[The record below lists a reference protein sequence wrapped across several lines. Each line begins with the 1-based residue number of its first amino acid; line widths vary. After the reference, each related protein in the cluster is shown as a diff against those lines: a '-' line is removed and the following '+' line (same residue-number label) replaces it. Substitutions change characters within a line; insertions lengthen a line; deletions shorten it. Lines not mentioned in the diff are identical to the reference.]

1 MFSVVKDAYEVAEF
15 DGLWGRDRLI
25 LLRSD
30 AGLVVPVAELRR
42 ILIYAPDEP
51 PEDPDRALADLYRVP
66 CRPVA
71 SEETILLLEML
82 GVIRRGAHRPDG
94 NPPRVVSLR
103 HAEQI
108 VCERWDED
116 PGVSARKRCVA
127 RHILAAIERRRLES
141 FERVEL
147 RVLRLGP
154 SSAARVFALRCKR
167 IEVPDVEWYAPIAS
181 LAQAAYGS
189 SRDVPSLRA
198 EIRRKHPDLGADS
211 PFRFEARTDVTLT
224 LYAGLNAEVEG
235 EATRGAA
242 RKWGFISLAGA
253 ERILQGLPRFG
264 DELLVPFRR
273 QRLALE
279 GADAAEIEA
288 AAPLPLA
295 PARRIAIFTKREW
308 LTDQHIANCLS
319 IVLARA
325 SAAPRVRALYPMT
338 LDIATSLLRRHA
350 RASPEKRRRRA
361 LGAAEEGRVILCP
374 VSGGL
379 VRRGSE
385 RTWSAGGHW
394 TLLVISGDLR
404 RTRYFDS
411 LGARPDPS
419 LERAAKKAFPSFEFE
434 VETQLRLQADGY
446 QCGIWVLYFAESVV
460 SEALLGFPW
469 DDELRTGAIHY
480 LRTKSPS
487 YEERKAING
496 RFIAGKREHFRSLL
510 ESALVGDVYLFCEA
524 DVADPERVTLPP
536 PAAAGEAA
544 AAAAAAAAEERPRRR
559 ADGGTLVISSSSSSS
574 SSSAPSDEA
583 DEAEGGAAD
592 GGADGEAEG
601 LELAAAPEAS
611 EGEGEGEGAAAE
623 GGRSRPEPY
632 ALPEA
637 EWSRELRAQ
646 MKLFEEWRTRAI
658 NPDRAGA
665 AVERSTALTNDVGT
679 VGRFLGYLAAREEVR
694 PLSFDVFSRGD
705 LVDLWMRFLT
715 FLKEER
721 KLTAGTLSGYTS
733 SIIMAAAFVHSR
745 TGAATGSEGPH
756 ARALKNVKAQL
767 EKEKREERKWRPR
780 GENWVEYE
788 QVLGARLAALE
799 QYEGAKTDYERAQAL
814 REACLLGFLAVTP
827 ARVGIIRRLRIGVSL
842 RRDAGAWCIVI
853 DSMRADDGTG
863 EMALA
868 SKTARFHGALSI
880 PVAAVLQEPL
890 TLFVERFRRLLIPDG
905 APDQQWLFT
914 SSAGGV
920 LSESGYGAW
929 VMERWTGKPVS
940 ARAMRAVL
948 TTYVRERAA
957 AHQIEGDTAAA
968 VIEGTARLLQHS
980 VQTATTHYDYGA
992 RARQAAAAVAP
1003 SRPAPAGPG
1012 RRPLRVRAGLGR
1024 LGPPPPPP
1032 PPPPPG
1038 GADGPDEGVPVAQ
1051 PAVEPE
1057 PAPRAGAPS
1066 PPSSSSSSTATPPRR
1081 AARRTAPPRPA
1092 EEDEESDGESG
1103 RGRSG
1108 GASSYSEDGE
1118 DSAGSG
1124 ASSGGE
1130 EGPEQKRRRFPWQ
1143 KQNPFTRPGM
1153 QVERDLAIAE
1163 GRYCAPCVKIF
1174 RTAAGYQRHRAT
1186 SKAHGQGAGAGRGGR
1201 RRGSR
1206 GHVARRGRGGDGE
1219 EEEEEG
1225 EGEEQVGGE
1234 PPAARG
1240 PLWHLRWTSASPF
1253 RAGQV
1258 VAALT
1263 SHAAD
1268 PLPRPVFAR
1277 LVATVPLPSGE
1288 TENRFVVLRR
1298 FGALYAP
1305 STEGGPGD
1313 WGRPRALVPVQSE
1326 SRNGAVDV
1334 LTKSERIFDLLGL
1347 GSSSSAPPPPAPP
1360 PAPRARPRDEER
1372 ERGPPRRGRPPK
1384 RGARSADRAR
1394 AGWARPGSRR
1404 GSQHAVYLL
1413 QSEKAG
1419 AGVTYTGS
1427 TSCLARRLKE
1437 HQTGAI
1443 KGAYTA
1449 GRGPWRLVAAAWG
1462 FADAAGARSFEM
1474 RVKKRSGGAKRKL
1487 HAMRD
1492 MAQGGA
1498 SAGLAFGLAEGLVGG
1513 CGEVG

>member
-94 NPPRVVSLR
+94 SPPRVVSLR

-127 RHILAAIERRRLES
+127 RHIPPR
-141 FERVEL
+141 
-147 RVLRLGP
+147 
-154 SSAARVFALRCKR
+154 SSAAGSSRSSASSSASSASALQRHRVFALRCKR
-167 IEVPDVEWYAPIAS
+167 IEDVEWYAPIAS

-189 SRDVPSLRA
+189 SRDVPRCGPRSGA
-198 EIRRKHPDLGADS
+198 KHPDLGADS
-211 PFRFEARTDVTLT
+211 PFRFEARTDVVGRARFALLT
-224 LYAGLNAEVEG
+224 KARARLPPPDAPGRRLIDIVTARG
-235 EATRGAA
+235 RGATRGAA

-264 DELLVPFRR
+264 RAPRAVPPPAPR
-273 QRLALE
+273 LE
-279 GADAAEIEA
+279 GADAAEIE

-325 SAAPRVRALYPMT
+325 SAAPR
-338 LDIATSLLRRHA
+338 
-350 RASPEKRRRRA
+350 
-361 LGAAEEGRVILCP
+361 EGRVILCP
-374 VSGGL
+374 SRAGSCARVGANLERGGPL
-379 VRRGSE
+379 DAPR
-385 RTWSAGGHW
+385 
-394 TLLVISGDLR
+394 ISGDLR

-419 LERAAKKAFPSFEFE
+419 LERAAKKAFPNFEFE

-469 DDELRTGAIHY
+469 DDELRTGALHY

-544 AAAAAAAAEERPRRR
+544 AAAAAAAEGRPRRR
-559 ADGGTLVISSSSSSS
+559 ADGGPLVISSSSSSSS

-583 DEAEGGAAD
+583 DEAQGGAAD

-601 LELAAAPEAS
+601 LELEAAPEAS
-611 EGEGEGEGAAAE
+611 EGEGEGEGAAE

-632 ALPEA
+632 ALPEG

-705 LVDLWMRFLT
+705 LIDLWMRFLT

-827 ARVGIIRRLRIGVSL
+827 ARVGIIRRLRVGVSL

-914 SSAGGV
+914 SSSGGV
-920 LSESGYGAW
+920 LSES
-929 VMERWTGKPVS
+929 
-940 ARAMRAVL
+940 
-948 TTYVRERAA
+948 
-957 AHQIEGDTAAA
+957 
-968 VIEGTARLLQHS
+968 
-980 VQTATTHYDYGA
+980 
-992 RARQAAAAVAP
+992 
-1003 SRPAPAGPG
+1003 
-1012 RRPLRVRAGLGR
+1012 
-1024 LGPPPPPP
+1024 
-1032 PPPPPG
+1032 
-1038 GADGPDEGVPVAQ
+1038 
-1051 PAVEPE
+1051 
-1057 PAPRAGAPS
+1057 
-1066 PPSSSSSSTATPPRR
+1066 
-1081 AARRTAPPRPA
+1081 
-1092 EEDEESDGESG
+1092 
-1103 RGRSG
+1103 
-1108 GASSYSEDGE
+1108 
-1118 DSAGSG
+1118 
-1124 ASSGGE
+1124 
-1130 EGPEQKRRRFPWQ
+1130 
-1143 KQNPFTRPGM
+1143 
-1153 QVERDLAIAE
+1153 
-1163 GRYCAPCVKIF
+1163 
-1174 RTAAGYQRHRAT
+1174 
-1186 SKAHGQGAGAGRGGR
+1186 
-1201 RRGSR
+1201 
-1206 GHVARRGRGGDGE
+1206 
-1219 EEEEEG
+1219 
-1225 EGEEQVGGE
+1225 
-1234 PPAARG
+1234 
-1240 PLWHLRWTSASPF
+1240 
-1253 RAGQV
+1253 
-1258 VAALT
+1258 
-1263 SHAAD
+1263 
-1268 PLPRPVFAR
+1268 
-1277 LVATVPLPSGE
+1277 
-1288 TENRFVVLRR
+1288 
-1298 FGALYAP
+1298 
-1305 STEGGPGD
+1305 
-1313 WGRPRALVPVQSE
+1313 
-1326 SRNGAVDV
+1326 
-1334 LTKSERIFDLLGL
+1334 
-1347 GSSSSAPPPPAPP
+1347 
-1360 PAPRARPRDEER
+1360 
-1372 ERGPPRRGRPPK
+1372 
-1384 RGARSADRAR
+1384 
-1394 AGWARPGSRR
+1394 
-1404 GSQHAVYLL
+1404 
-1413 QSEKAG
+1413 
-1419 AGVTYTGS
+1419 
-1427 TSCLARRLKE
+1427 
-1437 HQTGAI
+1437 
-1443 KGAYTA
+1443 
-1449 GRGPWRLVAAAWG
+1449 
-1462 FADAAGARSFEM
+1462 
-1474 RVKKRSGGAKRKL
+1474 
-1487 HAMRD
+1487 
-1492 MAQGGA
+1492 
-1498 SAGLAFGLAEGLVGG
+1498 
-1513 CGEVG
+1513 